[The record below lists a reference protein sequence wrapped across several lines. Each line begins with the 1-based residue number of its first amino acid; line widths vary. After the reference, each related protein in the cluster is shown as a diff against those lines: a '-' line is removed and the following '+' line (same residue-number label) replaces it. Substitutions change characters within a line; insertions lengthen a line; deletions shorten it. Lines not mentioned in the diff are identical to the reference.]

1 MKTFI
6 LVIMVLVFSG
16 CATWKGVK
24 EDTKD
29 GANWTKE
36 KVNNGAEWVK
46 KKTE

>member
-6 LVIMVLVFSG
+6 LVTLMIAFSG
-16 CATWKGVK
+16 CATWKGVQ
-24 EDTKD
+24 EDAKD